1 MPADLAGDPSPTL
14 SDTDTDTDSAD
25 RVGRAKHEVRTDPAS
40 DPASDPDRADIEETL
55 ASLERGLD
63 ALTADVDARP
73 PWWRVGAA
81 KVLPPVAA
89 VGLVLLVWQIVV
101 WSGVKPRYVLPSPGD
116 AWTALADQWHE
127 GALQRGIWYSVSR
140 GLLGFAASVVIG
152 TPIGLLVAR
161 VRPIRTALKPIL
173 SGLQS
178 LPSVAWVPAAIL
190 WFGLSPSTIY
200 FVVLLGAVPSIAI
213 GTASGVDQV
222 PPLYLRVGR
231 VLGARGLRTAWY
243 ILLPAA
249 LPGYVGGLKQG
260 WAFAWRSLMAAELI
274 TQSPDLGT
282 GLGQLLDSG
291 RELSDIS
298 LVFGIILVILAV
310 GIAIDQVF
318 FSPLER
324 TVLRRRGL
332 LPGR

>member
-1 MPADLAGDPSPTL
+1 MPATQRWADSAAPGHPGHPERSPDPGRSPDPAHTADPS
-14 SDTDTDTDSAD
+14 
-25 RVGRAKHEVRTDPAS
+25 RR
-40 DPASDPDRADIEETL
+40 DIEETL

-63 ALTADVDARP
+63 ALTTAEEQGR
-73 PWWRVGAA
+73 PWWRVVVSR
-81 KVLPPVAA
+81 VLPPVVA
-89 VGLVLLVWQIVV
+89 VGLVLMVWQAVV
-101 WSGVKPRYVLPSPGD
+101 WSGVKPRYIFPSPGD
-116 AWTALADQWHE
+116 AWSALAAQWGS

-140 GLLGFAASVVIG
+140 GLLGFVASVVIG

-161 VRPIRTALKPIL
+161 VRPIRTAFKPVL

-178 LPSVAWVPAAIL
+178 LPSVAWGPAAIL

-200 FVVLLGAVPSIAI
+200 FVVLLGAIPSVAI

-222 PPLYLRVGR
+222 PTLYLRVGR
-231 VLGARGLRTAWY
+231 VLGARGLRTARY

-291 RELSDIS
+291 RQLSDIS
-298 LVFGIILVILAV
+298 LVFGMILVILAV
-310 GIAIDQVF
+310 GIIIDQVF

-324 TVLRRRGL
+324 RVLRRRGL
-332 LPGR
+332 LTGR